1 MFNTRFWPIT
11 ANPINPISQF
21 ASDILAF
28 PFGVHPARAPLEK
41 IGLEGEMI
49 PDRGDGSKETWVA
62 GFRHPAGVEAVFN
75 SVTSD
80 PTGLVTVRAA
90 MVPKDSPRRY
100 IMYAAAAPAISVPQN
115 NTLLIIAPSKALSL
129 PE

>member
-1 MFNTRFWPIT
+1 MFNTNFWPFT

-21 ASDILAF
+21 AADILAF
-28 PFGVHPARAPLEK
+28 PFGFQPGRAPARK

-49 PDRGDGSKETWVA
+49 PDRGDGSKETWMRKTGA
-62 GFRHPAGVEAVFN
+62 GFPNPAGGEAVFN
-75 SVTSD
+75 SVSGV
-80 PTGLVTVRAA
+80 PPGLATARAA

-115 NTLLIIAPSKALSL
+115 NTLLIINPLEST
-129 PE
+129 